1 CMFTSQ
7 PVLSQESLNME
18 CGTTESVEPP
28 ADLEIPLVGRFKA
41 LVIYVQFLDDDYDNS
56 CTRGW
61 TEWPSGT
68 PLPAAASYILSSS
81 HTPPFPDSSLT
92 AFFYEQSN
100 ENFTIYGDVVGCTTA
115 YEECHYVRVND
126 ICYDDDTGEW
136 GRLDY
141 GRVAEEAFDS
151 LHARGSVDFSNYDEN
166 NDGYLDH
173 AFIVLRHNNLNFL
186 GTASGVSSLGF
197 SASDDST
204 YGIKVHF
211 GYSGSFN
218 RYAPV
223 AIDPLRYQIS
233 LLSHELF
240 HDIEGKHSLFSDDHL
255 MPIVGNNV
263 PFESPPWDTTSSD
276 PDLMKAYALL
286 LGGDTGEQM
295 GGQYH
300 FMSASERAMV
310 SLAVADQYPNQP
322 SLLWINC
329 PDLTDG
335 ATYNVK

>member
-1 CMFTSQ
+1 MALGAIARSFAQRIRSRAQLHLLPQSMEVATEYLICSSSTPVTIWRTVLFMVLVCMFTSQ

-100 ENFTIYGDVVGCTTA
+100 ENFTIYGDVVGYTTA

-173 AFIVLRHNNLNFL
+173 AFIVLRHNNLNF
-186 GTASGVSSLGF
+186 
-197 SASDDST
+197 
-204 YGIKVHF
+204 
-211 GYSGSFN
+211 
-218 RYAPV
+218 
-223 AIDPLRYQIS
+223 
-233 LLSHELF
+233 
-240 HDIEGKHSLFSDDHL
+240 
-255 MPIVGNNV
+255 
-263 PFESPPWDTTSSD
+263 
-276 PDLMKAYALL
+276 
-286 LGGDTGEQM
+286 
-295 GGQYH
+295 
-300 FMSASERAMV
+300 
-310 SLAVADQYPNQP
+310 
-322 SLLWINC
+322 
-329 PDLTDG
+329 
-335 ATYNVK
+335 